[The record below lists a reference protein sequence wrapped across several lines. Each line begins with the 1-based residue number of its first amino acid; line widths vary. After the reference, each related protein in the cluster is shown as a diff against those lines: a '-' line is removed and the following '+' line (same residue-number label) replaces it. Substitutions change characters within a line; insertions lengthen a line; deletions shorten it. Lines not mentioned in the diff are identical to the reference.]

1 MNIFTHQMSYN
12 EVDLSLYILVRDNR
26 LIFSM
31 NPEDAVKRVEID
43 QSVAIYL
50 TDVIIGDCTTGT
62 LKSKLWPEKNKR
74 GPGGCK
80 YYESVDINS
89 SNPEQFVVYSEAQV
103 YPAFCIMLRRKED
116 QSGCV
121 LS

>member
-1 MNIFTHQMSYN
+1 MNIFTYQMSYH
-12 EVDLSLYILVRDNR
+12 EVDLSSYILGRDNG

-31 NPEDAVKRVEID
+31 NPEDAVKRVEFD
-43 QSVAIYL
+43 QSVAIYQN
-50 TDVIIGDCTTGT
+50 DVIIGDCTTGT

-89 SNPEQFVVYSEAQV
+89 SKPEQFVVYSEAQV
-103 YPAFCIMLRRKED
+103 YPAFCIMLRRTER
-116 QSGCV
+116 CV